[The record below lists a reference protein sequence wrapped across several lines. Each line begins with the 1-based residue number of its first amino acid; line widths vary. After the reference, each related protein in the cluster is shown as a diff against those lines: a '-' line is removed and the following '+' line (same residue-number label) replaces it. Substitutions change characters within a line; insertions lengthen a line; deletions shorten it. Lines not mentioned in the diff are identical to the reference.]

1 MVGVDRSN
9 VIGDLQVLPPEA
21 PAPTGTP
28 APLPTSDTIT
38 GMDLAQRLEALEKPK
53 ALERKRTGKAGPDL
67 VVPGPQGNWGHKSR
81 DIAAEAVGTHKG
93 HRTEAR
99 WPCGR
104 I

>member
-9 VIGDLQVLPPEA
+9 VIRDLQVVQSAPPTPTEA
-21 PAPTGTP
+21 P
-28 APLPTSDTIT
+28 APLPTSETIT

-53 ALERKRTGKAGPDL
+53 ALERKFAGVRSDL
-67 VVPGPQGNWGHKSR
+67 RVPGPEGREIRPR